1 MSTNRKSALGK
12 GLSVLMGAR
21 PVPVAS
27 PASHPASPAPSL
39 PPVASGDQAGVQRV
53 ALGMIKPNP
62 RQPRQTFKEEA
73 LHELR
78 DSILN
83 HGILQPVLLTKD
95 KQEGGYFL
103 VAGER
108 RYRAAELAGLKEIPA
123 LISSFT
129 EEEML
134 EVAIVENVQ
143 RDDLNPV
150 EEAKAYRALADS
162 FGWTHEQIAQRVGK
176 NRTTVVNS
184 LRLLKLGSDALKDVE
199 DGLLTP
205 GHARAILSIDDS
217 FYRQRLRQDI
227 LDKGLSVRQAEKL
240 AIAYQKGGPPTK
252 SGLKKDNSKADER
265 LDIVSLQDRLMEHL
279 GCRIRI
285 QTRDGNSGRIEIPF
299 QNHDE
304 LERFFQAVNFEVT

>member
-1 MSTNRKSALGK
+1 MTNRKNALGK
-12 GLSVLMGAR
+12 GLSVLMGTR
-21 PVPVAS
+21 PVPYNQ
-27 PASHPASPAPSL
+27 PAAPSSQLPASPAPHGEES
-39 PPVASGDQAGVQRV
+39 QAGVRRV
-53 ALGMIKPNP
+53 PLSQIRPNP
-62 RQPRQTFKEEA
+62 HQPRQVFRQEA
-73 LHELR
+73 LEELR

-95 KQEGGYFL
+95 KQSNGYFL

-108 RYRAAELAGLKEIPA
+108 RFRAAELANLKEIPA
-123 LISSFT
+123 LVSNFS

-150 EEAKAYRALADS
+150 EEARAYRSLADS

-184 LRLLKLGSDALKDVE
+184 LRLLKLGNDALKDLE

-217 FYRQRLRQDI
+217 FYRARLRQEI
-227 LDKGLSVRQAEKL
+227 LDKGLSVRQAERL
-240 AIAYQKGGPPTK
+240 AIQYQKGGPPTQ
-252 SGLKKDNSKADER
+252 SGSKKDNSKSDDR

-285 QTRDGNSGRIEIPF
+285 HTRDGNSGRIEIPF
-299 QNHDE
+299 QNQDE
-304 LERFFQAVNFEVT
+304 LERFFQAVDFELT